1 MKYLTKLFYQ
11 FLNCILKAKGVF
23 IITLL
28 SFLFLQCDK
37 KHEPEF
43 HLRASLLVNE
53 NHTWFQAF
61 EYFSEILEERTNGRI
76 ILENYHS
83 EQLAKELEAIR
94 LIRAGV
100 IDMTTTGS
108 PLSNWVEVLTF
119 CELPFLLRD
128 STDMRQL
135 INSDIGKRMEQEMM
149 DKVGLRPLGVFPRS
163 PRHLTSNR
171 PIKHPDDLK
180 GLIVRV
186 PNVPSFVTA
195 WEALGAKPTPMAFSE
210 VFTSLQQGTV
220 EGQENPFAMIKAG
233 GFYEVQ
239 KYLNLTSHVVSWTYP
254 VIGEKQF
261 QTFPDDLR
269 AIFLEA
275 VEDMVKYEHKLFL
288 ESQKKII
295 GELEAGGMTLIE
307 VDKDA
312 FGEAARAS
320 IYKSLSPEMQNI
332 YNDILKLRKE

>member
-1 MKYLTKLFYQ
+1 MLR
-11 FLNCILKAKGVF
+11 FLNQFSELIKRAKVVV
-23 IITLL
+23 LL
-28 SFLFLQCDK
+28 LVAVILFLQCDK
-37 KHEPEF
+37 RNEPEF

-53 NHTWFQAF
+53 SHTWFQAF
-61 EYFSEILEERTNGRI
+61 EYFSEILEERSKGRI
-76 ILENYHS
+76 KLDNYHS
-83 EQLAKELEAIR
+83 EQLAKEIEAIR

-108 PLSNWVEVLTF
+108 PLSNWVEILAF

-128 STDMRQL
+128 STDMRVL
-135 INSDIGKRMEQEMM
+135 INSDIGKRMEREMI
-149 DKVGLRPLGVFPRS
+149 DQIGLRPLGQFPGG
-163 PRHLTSNR
+163 PRHLTSNK
-171 PIKHPDDLK
+171 PIKHPDDLQ

-220 EGQENPFAMIKAG
+220 EAQENGFAIIQAA

-239 KYLNLTSHVVSWTYP
+239 KYVNKTAHVVSWTYP

-261 QTFPDDLR
+261 QAFPEDLK

-288 ESQKKII
+288 ESQRKIVS
-295 GELEAGGMTLIE
+295 ELEAEGMTIVE

-312 FGEAARAS
+312 FGEAAREA
-320 IYKSLSPEMQNI
+320 IFNSLSPEMQKV
-332 YNDILKLRKE
+332 YNDILKLRE

>member
-1 MKYLTKLFYQ
+1 MAT
-11 FLNCILKAKGVF
+11 
-23 IITLL
+23 
-28 SFLFLQCDK
+28 LFLQCDNK
-37 KHEPEF
+37 KEPEF

-53 NHTWFQAF
+53 SHTWFQAF
-61 EYFSEILEERTNGRI
+61 EYFSEILEERTDGRI
-76 ILENYHS
+76 ILDNYHS
-83 EQLAKELEAIR
+83 EQLAKEIEAIR

-108 PLSNWVEVLTF
+108 PLSNWVEILTF

-128 STDMRQL
+128 STDMRVL
-135 INSDIGKRMEQEMM
+135 INSDIGKRMEQEMI
-149 DKVGLRPLGVFPRS
+149 DQIGLRPLGQFPGG
-163 PRHLTSNR
+163 PRHLTSNK
-171 PIKHPDDLK
+171 PIKHPDDLQ

-220 EGQENPFAMIKAG
+220 EAQENGFAIIKAA

-239 KYLNLTSHVVSWTYP
+239 KYVNKTAHVVSWTYP

-261 QTFPDDLR
+261 QSFPEDLKT
-269 AIFLEA
+269 IFLKA

-288 ESQKKII
+288 ESQKKIVA
-295 GELEAGGMTLIE
+295 ELEAAGMTIVE

-320 IYKSLSPEMQNI
+320 IFNSLSPEMQNV
-332 YNDILKLRKE
+332 YNDILKLREK

>member
-1 MKYLTKLFYQ
+1 MLVLVLIF
-11 FLNCILKAKGVF
+11 FFGCE
-23 IITLL
+23 
-28 SFLFLQCDK
+28 K
-37 KHEPEF
+37 KKDPEF

-53 NHTWFQAF
+53 SHTWFKAF
-61 EYFSEILEERTNGRI
+61 EYFSEILEERTDGRI
-76 ILENYHS
+76 ILDNYHS
-83 EQLAKELEAIR
+83 EQLAKEIEAIR

-108 PLSNWVEVLTF
+108 PLSNWVEILTF

-128 STDMRQL
+128 STDMRVL
-135 INSDIGKRMEQEMM
+135 IESDIGKRMEQEMINQI
-149 DKVGLRPLGVFPRS
+149 GLRPLGQFPGG
-163 PRHLTSNR
+163 PRHLTSNK
-171 PIKHPDDLK
+171 PIKHPDDLN

-186 PNVPSFVTA
+186 PNVPSFVIA

-220 EGQENPFAMIKAG
+220 EAQENGFAIIKAA

-239 KYLNLTSHVVSWTYP
+239 KYVNLTAHVVSWTYP

-261 QTFPDDLR
+261 QAFPDDLKI
-269 AIFLEA
+269 IFLKA

-288 ESQKKII
+288 ESERQIQNH
-295 GELEAGGMTLIE
+295 LENEGMTFIE

-312 FGEAARAS
+312 FGDAARAS
-320 IYKSLSPEMQNI
+320 IYKSLSPEMQKV
-332 YNDILKLRKE
+332 YNDILKLRE

>member
-1 MKYLTKLFYQ
+1 MSNVLYQFSKYLV
-11 FLNCILKAKGVF
+11 KAKAVV
-23 IITLL
+23 LL
-28 SFLFLQCDK
+28 TVMATLFLQCDNK
-37 KHEPEF
+37 KEPEF

-53 NHTWFQAF
+53 SHTWFQAF
-61 EYFSEILEERTNGRI
+61 EYFSEILEERTDGRI
-76 ILENYHS
+76 ILDNYHS
-83 EQLAKELEAIR
+83 EQLAKEIEAIR

-108 PLSNWVEVLTF
+108 PLSNWVEILTF

-128 STDMRQL
+128 STDMRVL
-135 INSDIGKRMEQEMM
+135 INSDIGKRMEQEMI
-149 DKVGLRPLGVFPRS
+149 DQIGLRPLGQFPGG
-163 PRHLTSNR
+163 PRHLTSNK
-171 PIKHPDDLK
+171 PIKHPDDLQ

-220 EGQENPFAMIKAG
+220 EAQENGFAIIKAA

-239 KYLNLTSHVVSWTYP
+239 KYVNKTAHVVSWTYP

-261 QTFPDDLR
+261 QSFPEDLKT
-269 AIFLEA
+269 IFLKA

-288 ESQKKII
+288 ESQKKIVA
-295 GELEAGGMTLIE
+295 ELEAAGMTIVE

-320 IYKSLSPEMQNI
+320 IFNSLSPEMQNV
-332 YNDILKLRKE
+332 YNDILKLREK

>member
-1 MKYLTKLFYQ
+1 MSFISNVSNQLSLLKRLGLLLT
-11 FLNCILKAKGVF
+11 
-23 IITLL
+23 L
-28 SFLFLQCDK
+28 SLVLVQCGK
-37 KHEPEF
+37 KSEPEF

-53 NHTWFQAF
+53 SHTWFQAF

-76 ILENYHS
+76 VLDNYHS
-83 EQLAKELEAIR
+83 EQLAKESEAIR
-94 LIRAGV
+94 MIRAGV

-108 PLSNWVEVLTF
+108 PLSNWVEILTF

-128 STDMRQL
+128 STDMRVL
-135 INSDIGKRMEQEMM
+135 INSDIGKRMEQEMI
-149 DKVGLRPLGVFPRS
+149 DKIGLRPLGQFPGG

-220 EGQENPFAMIKAG
+220 EAQENGFAIIKAG
-233 GFYEVQ
+233 GFFEVQ
-239 KYLNLTSHVVSWTYP
+239 KYVNQTAHVVSWTYP
-254 VIGEKQF
+254 VIGEEKF
-261 QTFPDDLR
+261 QMFPEDLR
-269 AIFLEA
+269 KIFLQA
-275 VEDMVKYEHKLFL
+275 VEDMVKHEHKLFL
-288 ESQKKII
+288 KDQEKIKSD
-295 GELEAGGMTLIE
+295 LEEAGMTLVE

-312 FGEAARAS
+312 FGEAARES
-320 IYKSLSPEMQNI
+320 IFNSLSPEMQKV
-332 YNDILKLRKE
+332 YNDILKLRE

>member
-1 MKYLTKLFYQ
+1 MKRFSVIVLF
-11 FLNCILKAKGVF
+11 GVLF
-23 IITLL
+23 I
-28 SFLFLQCDK
+28 QCDK
-37 KHEPEF
+37 KEAPEF
-43 HLRASLLVNE
+43 RLRASLIVSE
-53 NHTWFQAF
+53 RHTWFQAF
-61 EYFSEILEERTNGRI
+61 EYFSEILEERTNGRMV
-76 ILENYHS
+76 LENYHS

-100 IDMTTTGS
+100 IDMTNTGS

-119 CELPFLLRD
+119 CELPFLLRN
-128 STDMRQL
+128 STDMRKL
-135 INSDIGKRMEQEMM
+135 IDSDIGKRMEQEMI

-171 PIKHPDDLK
+171 PIKHPDDLN

-220 EGQENPFAMIKAG
+220 EAQENPYPMIWAG

-239 KYLNLTSHVVSWTYP
+239 KYINQTAHVVSWSYP

-261 QTFPDDLR
+261 QSFPDDLK
-269 AIFLEA
+269 AIFLKA
-275 VEDMVKYEHKLFL
+275 VEDMVEYEHKLFL
-288 ESQKKII
+288 QSQQKII
-295 GELEAGGMTLIE
+295 SKLEAAGMTFVE

-312 FGEAARAS
+312 FGAVAREA
-320 IYKSLSPEMQNI
+320 IYNSLSAEMQEV
-332 YNDILKLRKE
+332 YNTILKLRE

>member
-1 MKYLTKLFYQ
+1 M
-11 FLNCILKAKGVF
+11 
-23 IITLL
+23 
-28 SFLFLQCDK
+28 QCDK
-37 KHEPEF
+37 KSEPEVL
-43 HLRASLLVNE
+43 LRASLIVNE

-61 EYFSEILEERTNGRI
+61 EYLAKVLKERTNGRM

-83 EQLAKELEAIR
+83 EQLAKESEAIR

-100 IDMTTTGS
+100 IDMTNTGS
-108 PLSNWVEVLTF
+108 PLSNWVEILTF

-135 INSDIGKRMEQEMM
+135 INSTIGKRMEQEMI
-149 DKVGLRPLGVFPRS
+149 DKVGLRPLGIFPRS

-220 EGQENPFAMIKAG
+220 EAQENPYAMIKAG

-239 KYLNLTSHVVSWTYP
+239 KYVNLTTHVVSWTYP
-254 VIGEKQF
+254 VIGEQQF
-261 QTFPDDLR
+261 QSLPDDLKV
-269 AIFLEA
+269 IFLEA
-275 VEDMVKYEHKLFL
+275 VKDMVKYEHRLFL
-288 ESQKKII
+288 ESQQRIEQ
-295 GELEAGGMTLIE
+295 ELEEAGMTFIE

-312 FGEAARAS
+312 FGNAARAT
-320 IYKSLSPEMQNI
+320 IYKSLSPEMQNV
-332 YNDILKLRKE
+332 YNAILKLREE